1 MSTRRVLFL
10 CTGNSARSQMA
21 EGWVRSLLSE
31 SWKAYSAGTNPAGAV
46 HSLAIE
52 AMSEV
57 DIDISDHSS
66 KHADAVH
73 QISFDLVVTVCDHA
87 AANCPLWLGS
97 GKVVHM
103 PFSDP
108 AAAKG
113 TREERLEAFRK
124 ARDSIRD
131 SVIPYL
137 EDFK

>member
-21 EGWVRSLLSE
+21 EGWVRSLLSG
-31 SWKAYSAGTNPAGAV
+31 SWEAHSAGTNPAGAV

-66 KHADAVH
+66 KHADAVR
-73 QISFDLVVTVCDHA
+73 QMSFDLVVTVCDHA